1 MTQGTI
7 RAKFHGFAGRFEL
20 NAAFEAPARGVTALF
35 GHSGCGKT
43 MLLRCIAGLNR
54 LEDGFIAIDGETWQD
69 DGYFRPTHQRPI
81 GYVFQEASLFPHLSV
96 RRNLTYGAP
105 RRPNGHDGESL
116 RFDDVVDLL
125 GLASL
130 LDRAPAN
137 LSGGERQRVAIGRAL
152 LSQPR
157 LMLMD
162 EPLSALD
169 RMTKDEILPFL
180 ERLHEELSMPVIY
193 VSHDMEEV
201 ERLADR
207 LVLMKGG
214 RVVASGPLAR
224 LQSDPDLPLM
234 QSRSAAVSLNAK
246 VERYDS
252 NYGVATLRADGGSFE
267 VPTSPVAAG
276 EIRRIRILAT
286 DVSLARELATRS
298 TILNVLPAR
307 ILSVAPSEENRMT
320 AVLGLGLDGA
330 GARILARVTR
340 LSWERLEFA
349 PGMDVFAQIKAV
361 TFAPGRT
368 GPANGGG

>member
-1 MTQGTI
+1 MTRGAI
-7 RAKFHGFAGRFEL
+7 RAKFRGFAGRFEL
-20 NAAFEAPARGVTALF
+20 NAAFETPARGVTALF

-54 LEDGFIAIDGETWQD
+54 LDDGFIAIDGETWQD

-105 RRPNGHDGESL
+105 RKPNNGESL

-125 GLASL
+125 GLAGL
-130 LDRAPAN
+130 LDRAPSH

-246 VERYDS
+246 VERYDA
-252 NYGVATLRADGGSFE
+252 NYGVASLRADGGSFE
-267 VPTSPVAAG
+267 VPSPPVAAG

-286 DVSLARELATRS
+286 DVSLARELLPRS

-320 AVLGLGLDGA
+320 AVLGLGPEGA

-349 PGMDVFAQIKAV
+349 PRMDVFAQIKAV

-368 GPANGGG
+368 GSANGGG

>member
-1 MTQGTI
+1 MTRETI
-7 RAKFHGFAGRFEL
+7 VARFHGFAGRFEL
-20 NAAFEAPARGVTALF
+20 DAAFETPARGVTALF

-54 LEDGFIAIDGETWQD
+54 LNDGFIAIDGEVWQD
-69 DGYFRPTHQRPI
+69 KGYFRPVHKRPI

-105 RRPNGHDGESL
+105 PKPAESDGEVI
-116 RFDDVVDLL
+116 RFDEVVDLL
-125 GLASL
+125 GLERL
-130 LDRAPAN
+130 LDRAPSN

-207 LVLMKGG
+207 LVLMERG
-214 RVVASGPLAR
+214 RVVASGPLAK

-246 VERYDS
+246 VERYDL
-252 NYGVATLRADGGSFE
+252 NYGVAALRVDGGSFE
-267 VPTSPVAAG
+267 VPSPFVGAG

-286 DVSLARELATRS
+286 DVSLARELGPRS
-298 TILNVLPAR
+298 TILNILPAR

-320 AVLGLGLDGA
+320 AVLGLGPEGA

-340 LSWERLEFA
+340 LSWERLQFA
-349 PGMDVFAQIKAV
+349 PGMDVFAQVKAV
-361 TFAPGRT
+361 SFAPRRT
-368 GPANGGG
+368 GRANGGG